1 MAKTVKP
8 LPKTEVQAQGTEKPS
23 SKRIK
28 DHDIFMRGLFDF
40 VQFASKILHY
50 AVPEDLK
57 PYIDFSTLK
66 IMPDTHVSS
75 RLAISQSD
83 TIYEAALNQDMLPES
98 VRLDKNL
105 PKFRF
110 CFIGEFKS
118 SKSKFPVDFQIDSY
132 VKSIQRKDIINN
144 RPPSIVLPLLF
155 YHGATPW
162 DKKRLYDIFS
172 PYLPKVILNY
182 ISHPQYLVIDLQVM
196 TDELI
201 KSAEDLGELR
211 AAFLALKHAHEK
223 EFFVDNIAEMLKF
236 VDETP
241 TTLLLEEFMSML
253 MEYMQRRSKL
263 DDEKFDEIVEQSKT
277 KSEMVKEAN
286 GWKIHL
292 QRTEQKGFDRGIA
305 LSQEAI
311 ETAKMRA
318 EEANKKAE
326 EERLKAEEERLKVE
340 EANKKAEEERLKAE
354 EANKKAVLGFIQN
367 TRFKD
372 AQIADILDL
381 PIVFVETIRKE
392 LKKIPKLT
400 KKTKAV

>member
-1 MAKTVKP
+1 MAKTGKP
-8 LPKTEVQAQGTEKPS
+8 IPKTEQAQDTEKRP

-66 IMPDTHVSS
+66 IMPDTHVSA

-98 VRLDKNL
+98 VRADEKL

-118 SKSKFPVDFQIDSY
+118 SKTKFPVDFQIDSY

-162 DKKRLYDIFS
+162 EKKRLYDLFS
-172 PYLPKVILNY
+172 PYLPKTILNY
-182 ISHPQYLVIDLQVM
+182 IAHPQYLVIDLQVM

-201 KSAEDLGELR
+201 KNAIDLGELR

-263 DDEKFDEIVEQSKT
+263 DDEKFDEIVVQSKT
-277 KSEMVKEAN
+277 EAEMVKEAN

-311 ETAKMRA
+311 ESAKIRAEEANKKA

-326 EERLKAEEERLKVE
+326 EERLKVEEERLKT
-340 EANKKAEEERLKAE
+340 E

-381 PIVFVETIRKE
+381 SIDFVETIRKE
-392 LKKIPKLT
+392 LKKTAKSP
-400 KKTKAV
+400 KKTKAVSPPQ

>member
-8 LPKTEVQAQGTEKPS
+8 IPKTEQAQDTEKRS

-50 AVPEDLK
+50 AVPADLK

-66 IMPDTHVSS
+66 IMPDTHVSA

-98 VRLDKNL
+98 VRADEKL

-118 SKSKFPVDFQIDSY
+118 SKTKFPVDFQIDSY

-162 DKKRLYDIFS
+162 EKKRLYDLFS
-172 PYLPKVILNY
+172 PYLPKTILNY
-182 ISHPQYLVIDLQVM
+182 IAHPQYLVIDLQVM

-241 TTLLLEEFMSML
+241 TSLLMQEFMTML

-277 KSEMVKEAN
+277 ESDMVKEVN

-292 QRTEQKGFDRGIA
+292 QRTKNEGFQEGLAFSQK
-305 LSQEAI
+305 EI
-311 ETAKMRA
+311 EVAML
-318 EEANKKAE
+318 KAE
-326 EERLKAEEERLKVE
+326 EERLKAEEERLK
-340 EANKKAEEERLKAE
+340 AEEERLKAE
-354 EANKKAVLGFIQN
+354 QANKKAVLGFIQN

-381 PIVFVETIRKE
+381 PITFVEGIRKE
-392 LKKIPKLT
+392 LKKIAKSS
-400 KKTKAV
+400 KKTKEVSPLQ

>member
-1 MAKTVKP
+1 MAKTKTVKP
-8 LPKTEVQAQGTEKPS
+8 LQKTEEQPHSIEKPS

-292 QRTEQKGFDRGIA
+292 QRTKDEGFKEGIKEGFA

-311 ETAKMRA
+311 DAAK
-318 EEANKKAE
+318 
-326 EERLKAEEERLKVE
+326 L
-340 EANKKAEEERLKAE
+340 KAEEERLKAE